1 MKRKKRLVI
10 SFIVLFVFLG
20 FCWVQNNWLVVS
32 HYTYES
38 KKLPQEFEGY
48 RIVQISDL
56 HNVSFGAG
64 NVRLLE
70 KIDELSPDMVVI
82 TGDVVDSN
90 HTDLEVAITFAEQV
104 AEKYSAYY
112 VTGNHENWLEES
124 ERQVLLKGLEEAGV
138 VCLMDTSVEIQRGDS
153 SITLVGL
160 NDESLSGPMLNLVL
174 SEAEKTNCQEISF
187 GEDAKMEELSVAIG
201 IEKQEV
207 PEGDGAGMLQILLAH
222 EPQYIENYS
231 KYGVDLV
238 LTGHAHGGQFRLPFV
253 GGGLVAPDQGFFPKY
268 TEGVHLM
275 DETTMII
282 SRGLGNSIIPV
293 RLFNLPEIVCVE
305 LRGDSVERTFLYK
318 PRRINCR
325 G

>member
-1 MKRKKRLVI
+1 MKSRKKRLITRLIVVLVI
-10 SFIVLFVFLG
+10 LV
-20 FCWVQNNWLVVS
+20 FCWLQNNWLVVS

-38 KKLPQEFEGY
+38 AKVPQEFEGY

-56 HNVSFGAG
+56 HNAVFGVN

-70 KIDELSPDMVVI
+70 KIQELAPDMVVI

-90 HTDLEVAITFAEQV
+90 HTNVEVAVAFAKQV
-104 AEKYSAYY
+104 AAEYPTYY

-124 ERQVLLKGLEEAGV
+124 AWIELMNGLKDAGV
-138 VCLMDTSVEIQRGDS
+138 ICLADEAVEISKGGS

-160 NDESLSGPMLNLVL
+160 NDESLSGLTLELMLMKAGETTGQGASGTVGG
-174 SEAEKTNCQEISF
+174 EGQESS
-187 GEDAKMEELSVAIG
+187 GADGDEGQELS
-201 IEKQEV
+201 
-207 PEGDGAGMLQILLAH
+207 GAGTTKLQILLAH
-222 EPQYIENYS
+222 EPQYLENYS
-231 KYGVDLV
+231 QAGVDLV
-238 LTGHAHGGQFRLPFV
+238 LTGHAHGGQFRIPFI

-268 TEGVHLM
+268 TEGVHVM

-305 LRGDSVERTFLYK
+305 LK
-318 PRRINCR
+318 
-325 G
+325 